1 MQDTEYGNE
10 RLKIVFQPVEGKA
23 IPMKAGEVLRIIQV
37 GNGQC
42 VDFNCYNLHDYKER
56 LSVGFTR
63 MHSFRPKEGDFLWSN
78 PPRNNPMM
86 KIVKMPAGC
95 LTDTL
100 HARCNAFLF
109 EDYYGFHLHT
119 NCQDTFATAIGEY
132 RLTPD
137 DVHDAFNLWMDTG
150 WDDQGT
156 TYIRR
161 NSGRK
166 GEYVDLLATMDVLA
180 VPILCGSG
188 DVQPTASFFPKPI
201 EIRVFEASPK
211 TLEMVKT
218 DNEHMRLNN
227 HRTVDQFPVKDIL
240 ATRELT
246 RDPGYKPKFV
256 NYPLQFSS
264 VEVDLSIEEHQQL
277 QRLRFA
283 DYQDD
288 AEILREAVMR
298 WLFRN
303 RTRRGKLKQAA
314 SSK

>member
-1 MQDTEYGNE
+1 MNAYGRK
-10 RLKIVFQPVEGKA
+10 RLNIVFQPVEGRA
-23 IPMKAGEVLRIIQV
+23 LPMKAGEVMRITQI

-42 VDFNCYNLHDYKER
+42 VDFNCFNLHDYKEH

-63 MHSFRPKEGDFLWSN
+63 MHSFRPRKGDFLWSN

-86 KIVKMPAGC
+86 AIVEMPAGC

-109 EDYYGFHLHT
+109 EDYYGFDIHT
-119 NCQDTFATAIGEY
+119 NCQDTFAAAVGQY
-132 RLTPD
+132 GLTPD

-150 WDDQGT
+150 WDDQGV

-161 NSGRK
+161 NSGRA
-166 GEYVDLLATMDVLA
+166 GEYVDLMAMMDVLA

-188 DVQPTASFFPKPI
+188 DVQPTASFFPKPVRV
-201 EIRVFEASPK
+201 EIFERSAATQAKVRELRARVK
-211 TLEMVKT
+211 V
-218 DNEHMRLNN
+218 RN
-227 HRTVDQFPVKDIL
+227 HRTVDEFPVKKIL
-240 ATRELT
+240 ATRELKA
-246 RDPGYKPKFV
+246 RPEYKPQFV
-256 NYPLQFSS
+256 NFPLRFEEIE
-264 VEVDLSIEEHQQL
+264 VELSPREYTQL

-283 DYQDD
+283 DYQGDD
-288 AEILREAVMR
+288 EILREAVMR

-314 SSK
+314 AAK